1 MLADQAFLVALTW
14 LVLRL
19 AGSGAELG
27 AVLAVASVP
36 GAILMPL
43 GGVLSDRSSPVLI
56 MIFASVGRVLLLTL
70 LATLILTDATRLW
83 HVYVIATSLSA
94 LDALYYPASIS
105 VVPSLV
111 NQDRLGAANALIQ
124 GAEQASGIL
133 GPALAGSLL
142 ALLGLGASFGATALL
157 FVVATALFGALA
169 RVARP
174 IGTPADDAPEESRG
188 WGSTRE
194 EFIEALRYVLRDP
207 VIRSLLLILLGTNLA
222 MMGPLYVGGAVLAE
236 SRLGG
241 AGAFGTVVAAAG
253 VGSLIGIVGAGSVRR
268 FRRRGLIELSLTG
281 VLGIVVAAIAFV
293 PNLAV
298 AVALAIALG
307 GTASFLGVITI
318 SWLQERAEPG
328 LLGRVMSL
336 AMFSAVALDPI
347 SFVLAGVLV
356 GINLTAM
363 FVSAGALLL
372 FTAILGAASRTMRVV
387 E

>member
-83 HVYVIATSLSA
+83 HVYVIAASLSA

-105 VVPSLV
+105 VVPALV
-111 NQDRLGAANALIQ
+111 NQDHLGAANALIQ

-174 IGTPADDAPEESRG
+174 IGTPADDAPEEGRG
-188 WGSTRE
+188 RGSTRE
-194 EFIEALRYVLRDP
+194 EFVEGLRYVLRDP

-298 AVALAIALG
+298 AVALAIAIG

-387 E
+387 D